1 VDGFT
6 VAPTDS
12 FDGPDGL
19 GVSHGAGQPYRAT
32 NRWIVPQQLTVRAE
46 EDPEDP
52 GVWPGWLELNGGTSP
67 LSVTLP
73 AKGNGPAI
81 GLFVNGTGLDPGT
94 YEGTIVFSSDDSGN
108 PPFEPVREVYFDHCR
123 EVFADMTLP
132 VRVKDLPSGQA
143 HSQELIVAPTG
154 GTIVR
159 DVDMIVTLGDSFGGG
174 GPGRPFEVW
183 LVSPNGTE
191 ALLRPEDKPF
201 QTRPASHRESR
212 WRGLTGSC
220 RRALG
225 RCESSIR
232 HPEPGHLI

>member
-1 VDGFT
+1 
-6 VAPTDS
+6 
-12 FDGPDGL
+12 
-19 GVSHGAGQPYRAT
+19 
-32 NRWIVPQQLTVRAE
+32 
-46 EDPEDP
+46 
-52 GVWPGWLELNGGTSP
+52 
-67 LSVTLP
+67 LP